1 MSLPPDWPAAVR
13 PPDTEDWELSAVAW
27 LLDLLPGE
35 WRAHDV
41 LRRHPVL
48 LARLASRQLEATLEA
63 TRDAWR
69 TLRRDVRGQLPPDV
83 VEAAMTAYE
92 TEGARFAAR
101 VREVAAVTQA
111 LAGRRWIPG
120 AGRWA
125 EN

>member
-1 MSLPPDWPAAVR
+1 MNKLGKGIILMHDFQKH
-13 PPDTEDWELSAVAW
+13 T
-27 LLDLLPGE
+27 GE
-35 WRAHDV
+35 A
-41 LRRHPVL
+41 LPVL

>member
-111 LAGRRWIPG
+111 LAGRRWVPG

>member
-48 LARLASRQLEATLEA
+48 LARLASRQLEGTLEA